1 MGHRQIGSAPAGGDA
16 DNTRNAPRTTA
27 ASVLEGEPE
36 EPLGDARRKREGLY
50 RTSQRIGGPESS
62 ITWQQI
68 GRVLGMSKQ
77 AAWEKFGK
85 PDLHPIRS
93 LPPSAEE

>member
-1 MGHRQIGSAPAGGDA
+1 MRSLQEQLHVLSEQHNILSGLNEALEERQ
-16 DNTRNAPRTTA
+16 R
-27 ASVLEGEPE
+27 LEGETDRV
-36 EPLGDARRKREGLY
+36 DARITSLVAAGREYG
-50 RTSQRIGGPESS
+50 

-85 PDLHPIRS
+85 PDPHPIRS
-93 LPPSAEE
+93 LPPTAEE